1 MMITYRQ
8 PISLDIPVLA
18 SYEKVLFPYSP
29 WNTAQFKEEFAGIPT
44 TRFMSVAESE
54 NKIIGYCGVFV
65 PAPGVEADILTVA
78 VLPEYRRQ
86 GIAKEFMRQI
96 EEWSHQRGASAMMLE
111 VEQSNESAIEL
122 YKSLGYMK
130 ISVRMD
136 YYGPGKDAFVMRK
149 EFA

>member
-1 MMITYRQ
+1 MISYRQ
-8 PISLDIPVLA
+8 PIALDIPVLA
-18 SYEKVLFPYSP
+18 SYEKLLFPYSP

-86 GIAKEFMRQI
+86 GIAREFMRQI
-96 EEWSHQRGASAMMLE
+96 EEWSHERAASAMMLE
-111 VEQSNESAIEL
+111 VEQSNEAAIEL
-122 YKSLGYMK
+122 YKSLGYLK

-149 EFA
+149 DFA

>member
-1 MMITYRQ
+1 MITYRQ
-8 PISLDIPVLA
+8 PIALDIPVLA
-18 SYEKVLFPYSP
+18 SYEKQLFPYSP
-29 WNTAQFKEEFAGIPT
+29 WNSAQFKEEFAGIPT
-44 TRFMSVAESE
+44 TRYMSVAESG
-54 NKIIGYCGVFV
+54 NTSVGYCGVFL

-86 GIAKEFMRQI
+86 GIAKEFMSQI
-96 EEWSHQRGASAMMLE
+96 EQWSQERGASAMMLE
-111 VEQSNESAIEL
+111 VEHSNESAIEL
-122 YKSLGYMK
+122 YKSLGYLK